1 MNCTLWFAFRCI
13 LPGTSVGWYSE
24 CTKMHGMRNIKNKAM
39 DVWNYKIGFWC
50 RYVDG
55 PKQCGTSVREAWVSP
70 CTNSIKNV
78 CKYVF
83 QHVYV
88 RHPVYTHTHKDTH
101 TQRHVSRIAKLGNRN
116 PQQLGNNSCILIL
129 SLLTY
134 LRLFSWHNSPWW
146 TSASSLSRL
155 HVHAQTHHTW

>member
-1 MNCTLWFAFRCI
+1 MSETTKLVSDAVTSMVPSNVEPRSGRHECLLVQTVLKMCVNTYSNMYMCATL
-13 LPGTSVGWYSE
+13 
-24 CTKMHGMRNIKNKAM
+24 
-39 DVWNYKIGFWC
+39 
-50 RYVDG
+50 
-55 PKQCGTSVREAWVSP
+55 
-70 CTNSIKNV
+70 
-78 CKYVF
+78 
-83 QHVYV
+83 
-88 RHPVYTHTHKDTH
+88 YTHTHKDTH